1 MVRKSP
7 AGATLAVIIA
17 TGGSPALAQQTTT
30 AVSDGP
36 YVFWEPDG
44 ARIVAVCDGER
55 VERRVPVGESFAL
68 DVPCLDLPP
77 VRIQAEP
84 HAPRPAE
91 FAGVPRIL
99 AVGDLHGEY
108 EAACA
113 LLRASRVVD
122 DELHWTFG
130 NGHVVFN
137 GDVFDRGDRVTE
149 SLWLIYRL
157 EHEAKRAGGRVHV
170 ILGNHEVMVVRGDL
184 RYVHEKY
191 VQLAA
196 SEFGLAYDQL
206 FGPESELG
214 RWLRAQNAVV
224 KINELVF
231 VHGGIS
237 PDVAD
242 LGLSLERIND
252 EIRRGMDADA
262 SRVSSDDTLGLF
274 LGSRGPLWYRGY
286 FMAEF
291 SYVMAESGY
300 EPATVEEV
308 RTVLDQIGAKRLVVA
323 HTAVEQVE
331 GHYGGL
337 VIGIDV
343 PMDAPTPAE
352 GLLWADGTLF
362 RVDAAGRRDQ
372 LSPK

>member
-1 MVRKSP
+1 MVRKSI
-7 AGATLAVIIA
+7 AGTTLSAIIA
-17 TGGSPALAQQTTT
+17 AGGGPALAQQTATV
-30 AVSDGP
+30 VSDGP

-55 VERRVPVGESFAL
+55 VERRVHVDESFAL
-68 DVPCLDLPP
+68 EVSCLDLPP
-77 VRIQAEP
+77 VRIRAEP
-84 HAPRPAE
+84 QVPRPAE
-91 FAGVPRIL
+91 FTAVPRIL

-113 LLRASRVVD
+113 LLQASRVVD

-157 EHEAKRAGGRVHV
+157 EQEARQAGGRVHF

-184 RYVHEKY
+184 RYVHEEY
-191 VQLAA
+191 LQLAA
-196 SEFGLAYDQL
+196 SEFGLAYDEL

-224 KINELVF
+224 RINGLVF

-242 LGLSLERIND
+242 LGFSLERIND
-252 EIRRGMDADA
+252 VIRRGMDADA
-262 SRVSSDDTLGLF
+262 NRVSADETLGLF
-274 LGSRGPLWYRGY
+274 LGARGPLWYRGY
-286 FMAEF
+286 FMAQ
-291 SYVMAESGY
+291 YAYYRADRGY

-308 RTVLDQIGAKRLVVA
+308 RTVLDQIGARRVVVG
-323 HTAVEQVE
+323 HTAVEQIE
-331 GHYGGL
+331 GLYGGG
-337 VIGIDV
+337 VIGIHV
-343 PMDAPTPAE
+343 PMGVSTPGE
-352 GLLWADGTLF
+352 GLLWAEGKLY
-362 RVDAAGRRDQ
+362 RVDTAGRRDQ
-372 LSPK
+372 LSLP

>member
-1 MVRKSP
+1 MVRTCR

-17 TGGSPALAQQTTT
+17 TGGSPALAQQTAT

-36 YVFWEPDG
+36 YVFWEPDC

-55 VERRVPVGESFAL
+55 VERRVQEGESFAL
-68 DVPCLDLPP
+68 DLPCLDLPP
-77 VRIQAEP
+77 VWIRAEP
-84 HAPRPAE
+84 QVPRPAE
-91 FAGVPRIL
+91 FAAVPRIL
-99 AVGDLHGEY
+99 AIGDLHGEY

-113 LLRASRVVD
+113 LLQASRVVD

-130 NGHVVFN
+130 KGHVVFN

-149 SLWLIYRL
+149 SLWLLYRL
-157 EHEAKRAGGRVHV
+157 EQEAKQAGGRVHV
-170 ILGNHEVMVVRGDL
+170 VLGNHEVMVVRGDL

-191 VQLAA
+191 LQLAA
-196 SEFGLAYDQL
+196 SEFGLGYNEL
-206 FGPESELG
+206 FGPTSELG

-224 KINELVF
+224 KINGLVF

-252 EIRRGMDADA
+252 VIRRGMNADA
-262 SRVSSDDTLGLF
+262 VRVRSDETLGLF

-286 FMAEF
+286 FMAQF
-291 SYVMAESGY
+291 AYFMAESGY

-308 RTVLDQIGAKRLVVA
+308 RTVLDQIGARRVVVG

-331 GHYGGL
+331 SHYGGC
-337 VIGIDV
+337 VIGIHV
-343 PMDAPTPAE
+343 PMEASTPAE
-352 GLLWADGTLF
+352 GLLWTDGRLY
-362 RVDAAGRRDQ
+362 RVDAARRRDP
-372 LSPK
+372 LPLP

>member
-1 MVRKSP
+1 MRKSL
-7 AGATLAVIIA
+7 AGATLSVIIA

-44 ARIVAVCDGER
+44 ARVVAVCDGER
-55 VERRVPVGESFAL
+55 VERRVHVAESFAL

-77 VRIQAEP
+77 VRIDAEP
-84 HAPRPAE
+84 QVPRPAE
-91 FAGVPRIL
+91 YAAVPRIL
-99 AVGDLHGEY
+99 AIGDLHGEY

-113 LLRASRVVD
+113 LLRASGVVD
-122 DELHWTFG
+122 DELHWMFG
-130 NGHVVFN
+130 TGHVVFN

-157 EHEAKRAGGRVHV
+157 EQEARQAGGRVHMV
-170 ILGNHEVMVVRGDL
+170 LGNHEVMVIRGDL
-184 RYVHEKY
+184 RYVHEQY
-191 VQLAA
+191 VQVVA
-196 SEFGLAYDQL
+196 SEFGLAYDEL
-206 FGPESELG
+206 FGADTELG

-224 KINELVF
+224 KINGLVF

-237 PDVAD
+237 PDVAA
-242 LGLSLERIND
+242 LGLSLEQING

-262 SRVSSDDTLGLF
+262 SRVSSDETLGLF

-286 FMAEF
+286 FMAQF
-291 SYVMAESGY
+291 SYVMAASGY
-300 EPATVEEV
+300 EPATIEEV
-308 RTVLDQIGAKRLVVA
+308 RTVLDQIGAKRLVVG

-331 GHYGGL
+331 GYYGGL
-337 VIGIDV
+337 VVGIHV
-343 PMDAPTPAE
+343 PMEAGTPAE
-352 GLLWADGTLF
+352 GLLWADGRLY

-372 LSPK
+372 LSIR